1 MQMVVERVV
10 GGVCMSAIDRLYSS
24 TNKTKKKSINID
36 DSLYKKLMKFTKK
49 NYDATFSEVINV
61 CIEEYI
67 YENKPYFYEKPENET
82 VTYRSIMIRKE
93 NLSNLQKLHKKTGIS
108 VTRLLNCAVKEF
120 LDKYDNKR

>member
-1 MQMVVERVV
+1 MVVERVV
-10 GGVCMSAIDRLYSS
+10 GGVYMSAIDRLYSS
-24 TNKTKKKSINID
+24 TNKTIKKSINID
-36 DSLYKKLMKFTKK
+36 DSLYKKLMRFTKK

>member
-1 MQMVVERVV
+1 MVVERVV
-10 GGVCMSAIDRLYSS
+10 GGVYMSAIDRLYSS
-24 TNKTKKKSINID
+24 TNKTIKKSINID
-36 DSLYKKLMKFTKK
+36 DSLYKKLMRFTKK

-61 CIEEYI
+61 CIEEYV

-120 LDKYDNKR
+120 LEKYDNKR

>member
-1 MQMVVERVV
+1 MVVERVV
-10 GGVCMSAIDRLYSS
+10 GGVYMSAIDRLYSS
-24 TNKTKKKSINID
+24 TNKTIKKSINID
-36 DSLYKKLMKFTKK
+36 DSLYKKLMRFTKK

-108 VTRLLNCAVKEF
+108 VTRLLNCAVKDF

>member
-1 MQMVVERVV
+1 MVVERVV
-10 GGVCMSAIDRLYSS
+10 GGVYMSAIDRLYSS
-24 TNKTKKKSINID
+24 TNKTIKKSINID

-93 NLSNLQKLHKKTGIS
+93 NLSNLQKLHKKTCIS

>member
-1 MQMVVERVV
+1 MVVERVV
-10 GGVCMSAIDRLYSS
+10 GGVYMSAIDRLYSS
-24 TNKTKKKSINID
+24 TNKTIKKSINID
-36 DSLYKKLMKFTKK
+36 DSLYKKLMRFTKK

-61 CIEEYI
+61 CIEEYV

-93 NLSNLQKLHKKTGIS
+93 NLDNLQKLHKKTGIS

-120 LDKYDNKR
+120 LEKYDNKR